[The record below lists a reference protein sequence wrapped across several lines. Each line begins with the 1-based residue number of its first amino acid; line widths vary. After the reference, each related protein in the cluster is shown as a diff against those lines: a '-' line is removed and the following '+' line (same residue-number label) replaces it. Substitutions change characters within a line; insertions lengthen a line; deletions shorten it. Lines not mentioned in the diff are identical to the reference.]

1 MALTV
6 VVSPEDPTKIYVH
19 ATANDNPRDELEQLE
34 QLGLIKI
41 QKVSTTKI
49 EYPQHPF
56 QYYTVYHY
64 EVKLLKPHSLENL
77 ASFLAKLLRTI
88 NPTLYSFITK

>member
-1 MALTV
+1 MTLTI
-6 VVSPEDPTKIYVH
+6 VVSHEDPTKIYVH
-19 ATANDNPRDELEQLE
+19 ATASDNPSDELKALE

-41 QKVSTTKI
+41 QKVSTTQI

-64 EVKLLKPHSLENL
+64 DVKLLKPHSLQNL
-77 ASFLAKLLRTI
+77 STFLVKLLRTL
-88 NPTLYSFITK
+88 NPTLYNFIK